1 MYYLLTPRSDPDSND
16 TDQWGRDIGDGLVNM
31 TGATWENDKNVFENL
46 GQYVKGMPTGMTQED
61 DGSWLLPRNLYK
73 QDYDT
78 IFKAWQAEWQSQ
90 FPGINLTVDK
100 IEIYLTPYKISR
112 DNGTTPDKHIDCT
125 ISVKCEDI
133 FTARFWVTKPGET
146 QARLVDSKYYETGSP
161 VAKTEAAP
169 TGDTTGEYPETI
181 VGEDGITYEFV
192 GWYNEND
199 ELVSGWP
206 YTPSPKEIKD
216 DGSVDFYAKYEPV
229 EYDLTVTKNLSG
241 NMYNANDEFTFT
253 VSYGD
258 ETEEITLGDDDFK
271 EFSIPNGAKVTITE
285 TNAEGYDFSVAS
297 ISNGVEYSEQA
308 NSVTFTMPANDVKI
322 VIDNKKD
329 VDIDT
334 GVFLDTLPYILILGV
349 AAAGAVVLVK
359 RRKHS
364 DD

>member
-1 MYYLLTPRSDPDSND
+1 
-16 TDQWGRDIGDGLVNM
+16 M

-61 DGSWLLPRNLYK
+61 DGSWLLPKNLYE

-199 ELVSGWP
+199 ELVSEWP
-206 YTPSPKEIKD
+206 YTPSREEIED

-229 EYDLTVTKNLSG
+229 EYDLTVKKTLSG
-241 NMYNANDEFTFT
+241 NMYNANDEFEFT

-258 ETEEITLGDDDFK
+258 KTEKIKLGDDDF
-271 EFSIPNGAKVTITE
+271 EEISIPNGATVTITE
-285 TNAEGYDFSVAS
+285 TDSKDYDFSLDSTSSTGLDDEKVTV
-297 ISNGVEYSEQA
+297 GD

>member
-1 MYYLLTPRSDPDSND
+1 M
-16 TDQWGRDIGDGLVNM
+16 
-31 TGATWENDKNVFENL
+31 
-46 GQYVKGMPTGMTQED
+46 
-61 DGSWLLPRNLYK
+61 
-73 QDYDT
+73 
-78 IFKAWQAEWQSQ
+78 
-90 FPGINLTVDK
+90 
-100 IEIYLTPYKISR
+100 
-112 DNGTTPDKHIDCT
+112 
-125 ISVKCEDI
+125 
-133 FTARFWVTKPGET
+133 
-146 QARLVDSKYYETGSP
+146 VDSKYYETGSP